1 MGQEINSAKPLRK
14 KKTKSTCTPPSCRQ
28 LAERFIELQ
37 RLRQKVRAAES
48 DGGARESDPN
58 PVTDKVKRVII

>member
-1 MGQEINSAKPLRK
+1 MGQETNSAKPLRK

-28 LAERFIELQ
+28 LAERFTELQ

-48 DGGARESDPN
+48 GTAGREN
-58 PVTDKVKRVII
+58 RTRIQ